1 LVRAVLFP
9 VGVWWRAATSAGIF
23 LALIPA
29 LPASAAHAP
38 GDLGGVVC
46 TVDEA
51 IGSPLGIC
59 PRAPVGPPASEPQA
73 AEPQPTPGGGDIVA
87 DRILAKFVRGARA
100 ADVQKLLADLA
111 VTTVRQIPQ
120 LRVRVL
126 RVAPE
131 RREKTIADL
140 ERSPLVARAEHE
152 LLVQAVDVTPN
163 DKGWTDQ
170 WGPRLVSAPRAWE
183 VTRGSQSVTV
193 AILDTGVDG
202 THPDLRGSVVGGYDV
217 INQDAVAEDAHGHG
231 TAVAGVIGAR
241 TNNGEG
247 QAGLC
252 WTCSLLAI
260 RVLGADG
267 FGTTSTI
274 AEGIVRAADAGA
286 RVLNLSLGGNATTE
300 TQSEAVAY
308 ALARGAV
315 VVAAAG
321 NDGQD
326 KTLYPAANAGVIGV
340 AATDERDRLYGW
352 SNRGS
357 AVRVAA
363 PGCNTAPLLHGAY
376 TYFCGTSAAT
386 PVVAGIV
393 ALLLSVDPT
402 FTSAEI
408 EHALQRSAVPV
419 PGLTFGRVDAARTLE
434 ALAGPRTRFATTG
447 RVARSG
453 GRSYPITAGLGTVD
467 ATLRVRGPS
476 RVTLALVGADGRTL
490 EVTSGT
496 GELRVR
502 QLVGPHTYV
511 LRVSAPRGTSYALTV
526 AYSRVRGREG

>member
-1 LVRAVLFP
+1 ML
-9 VGVWWRAATSAGIF
+9 

-38 GDLGGVVC
+38 RDLGGVVC
-46 TVDEA
+46 TVDEV
-51 IGSPLGIC
+51 IGSPLGLC
-59 PRAPVGPPASEPQA
+59 PAGAPVGAPGAEPQA
-73 AEPQPTPGGGDIVA
+73 EEPQRTPRRSGDIVA
-87 DRILAKFVRGARA
+87 DRILAKFVRGARGP
-100 ADVQKLLADLA
+100 DVQKLLADLHL
-111 VTTVRQIPQ
+111 TTVREIPQ

-126 RVAPE
+126 RVSPE
-131 RREKTIADL
+131 SREQTIREL
-140 ERSPLVARAEHE
+140 ERSPLVARSEHE
-152 LLVQAVDVTPN
+152 FVVQALDVTPN
-163 DKGWTDQ
+163 DEDWTEQ

-183 VTRGSQSVTV
+183 VTRGSQGVTV
-193 AILDTGVDG
+193 AVLDTGVDG
-202 THPDLRGSVVGGYDV
+202 SHPDLRGSLVGGYDV
-217 INQDAVAEDAHGHG
+217 IDQDAVAEDAHGHG

-274 AEGIVRAADAGA
+274 AEGIIRAVDAGA
-286 RVLNLSLGGNATTE
+286 RVLNLSLGGSATTE
-300 TQSEAVAY
+300 TQREAVAY
-308 ALARGAV
+308 ALDRGAV

-321 NDGQD
+321 NDGQAT
-326 KTLYPAANAGVIGV
+326 TLYPAAQPGVIGV
-340 AATDERDRLYGW
+340 AATDEHDRLYGW

-393 ALLLSVDPT
+393 ALLLSVDAT

-408 EHALQRSAVPV
+408 EHALRRSAVPV
-419 PGLTFGRVDAARTLE
+419 PGLNFGRVDAARTLE
-434 ALAGPRTRFATTG
+434 ALAGPRTRFAATG
-447 RVARSG
+447 RLARG
-453 GRSYPITAGLGTVD
+453 GSRSYPLAAGLGIVD
-467 ATLRVRGPS
+467 ATLRARGPNPL
-476 RVTLALVGADGRTL
+476 TLALVDVDGRKVAL
-490 EVTSGT
+490 TSGL
-496 GELRVR
+496 GALRLHY
-502 QLVGPHTYV
+502 LVGPRTYV
-511 LRVSAPRGTSYALTV
+511 LRVSGPRGTRYALTV
-526 AYSRVRGREG
+526 EYSRVRGREG

>member
-1 LVRAVLFP
+1 MGVR
-9 VGVWWRAATSAGIF
+9 WHAATPAGLI
-23 LALIPA
+23 LALVLA
-29 LPASAAHAP
+29 LPAAAAP
-38 GDLGGVVC
+38 GDVDGVVC
-46 TVDEA
+46 TVDELV
-51 IGSPLGIC
+51 GSPLGVC
-59 PRAPVGPPASEPQA
+59 PASAPVSGPG
-73 AEPQPTPGGGDIVA
+73 AEPPRQRTPRGGDLVA

-100 ADVQKLLADLA
+100 ADVEKLLADLD

-131 RREKTIADL
+131 RREQTIGDL

-152 LLVQAVDVTPN
+152 FLVQAADVTPN

-170 WGPRLVSAPRAWE
+170 WGPRLVSAPRAWD

-193 AILDTGVDG
+193 AVLDTGVDG
-202 THPDLRGSVVGGYDV
+202 SHPDLRGAVVGGYDV

-260 RVLGADG
+260 RVLDAGG
-267 FGTTSTI
+267 YGTTSTI
-274 AEGIVRAADAGA
+274 AEGIVRAVDAGA
-286 RVLNLSLGGNATTE
+286 RVLNLSLGADATTE
-300 TQSEAVAY
+300 TESEAVAF
-308 ALARGAV
+308 AIARGAI

-321 NDGQD
+321 NDGQP
-326 KTLYPAANAGVIGV
+326 TTFYPAADPGVIAV
-340 AATDERDRLYGW
+340 AATNEHDRLYGW

-376 TYFCGTSAAT
+376 TYFCGTSAST
-386 PVVAGIV
+386 PVVTGIV

-402 FTSAEI
+402 FTRSEI
-408 EHALQRSAVPV
+408 EQALQQSSVPL
-419 PGLTFGRVDAARTLE
+419 PGLQFGRVDAARALE
-434 ALAGPRTRFATTG
+434 ALAGPRVRFA
-447 RVARSG
+447 ARGSG
-453 GRSYPITAGLGTVD
+453 SRRYSLAAGLGTVD
-467 ATLRVRGPS
+467 ATLRAAGAPATLTLLDAKGRK
-476 RVTLALVGADGRTL
+476 LAL
-490 EVTSGT
+490 TSGA
-496 GELRVR
+496 GALHLQ
-502 QLVGPHTYV
+502 QLVGPRTYF
-511 LRVSAPRGTSYALTV
+511 LRVSAPRGTRYALTV
-526 AYSRVRGREG
+526 GYSRVRGREG